1 MKVLLIVLVAV
12 TVVWLYR
19 RISLFFKE
27 MSAEVFKYL
36 DVYLQ
41 FNFTWF
47 RGKRKESEVAQS
59 CPTLCDPMDCSLPGS
74 PVHRVFQ
81 AIELEWIAISFSSGS
96 SRPRYRTQ
104 VSHIVD
110 RRFTI

>member
-1 MKVLLIVLVAV
+1 MQVLLIVLVAV
-12 TVVWLYR
+12 IVVWLYR

-47 RGKRKESEVAQS
+47 RGKRKPELNKSKEVKTVDS
-59 CPTLCDPMDCSLPGS
+59 RWRVMCSLCD
-74 PVHRVFQ
+74 
-81 AIELEWIAISFSSGS
+81 SFNFPACLKFFHNKNLGAKSDFGC
-96 SRPRYRTQ
+96 T
-104 VSHIVD
+104 
-110 RRFTI
+110 